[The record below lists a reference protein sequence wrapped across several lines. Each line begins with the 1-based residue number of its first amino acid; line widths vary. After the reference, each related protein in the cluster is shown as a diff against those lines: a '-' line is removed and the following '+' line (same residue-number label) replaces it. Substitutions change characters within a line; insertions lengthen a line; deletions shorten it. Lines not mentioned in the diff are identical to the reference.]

1 MFQENAMRSQLVFAA
16 TASIP
21 NRYLL
26 TRLAAKATRRLH
38 RPNTRIQDT
47 ANDVFIRFRDVHP
60 ETGLPAEPV
69 EEQVNEEPLALCF
82 S

>member
-1 MFQENAMRSQLVFAA
+1 MRSQLVFAA
-16 TASIP
+16 TASVP

-47 ANDVFIRFRDVHP
+47 ANDVLIRFQAAHP
-60 ETGLPAEPV
+60 VSGMPAEPV
-69 EEQVNEEPLALCF
+69 EEQQSDEPLALCF

>member
-1 MFQENAMRSQLVFAA
+1 MRSQLVFAA
-16 TASIP
+16 TVAVP

-47 ANDVFIRFRDVHP
+47 ANDVFLRFQAAHP
-60 ETGLPAEPV
+60 VTGLTTDPI
-69 EEQVNEEPLALCF
+69 EESLVDEPLAPCF

>member
-1 MFQENAMRSQLVFAA
+1 MRSQLVFAA
-16 TASIP
+16 TASVP

-26 TRLAAKATRRLH
+26 TRLAAKATRKLH

-47 ANDVFIRFRDVHP
+47 ANDVLIRFKDVSP
-60 ETGLPAEPV
+60 VTGLPTV
-69 EEQVNEEPLALCF
+69 EEQVSDEPVALCF